1 MLSFVKQWLK
11 NKPLESENTHLVIGA
26 IVVVLIY
33 GVKLLSNANGL
44 HFGDADFFFAMGEAF
59 RINVLEFHQFPWLNP
74 WIAGGIPLYADP
86 QFGLFS
92 IQSVLILL
100 FGSVAGWK
108 LAIITYILI
117 GYFGFYHL
125 LAKVFKAPPT
135 TAILIALTWA
145 FAGIWMVRSMGHFT
159 FFGLAFLPWA
169 LYYLWNRKATSYS
182 HIKLGVIC
190 ALAINSSPHNTT
202 VILLSILGS
211 ALIFELVRL
220 NRSQIGGY
228 AKFVGIFLLTVIP
241 LSVHKL
247 FFTYAYA
254 KGNSIERIG
263 DPEEYP
269 GLKNIIE
276 ALFGFGNHPGVLP
289 SKWGKGEALVG
300 IGFGPLIIVMLVI
313 VVFLLLRVVKLKN
326 NNKFNF
332 TDMLV
337 KIIKSPLLFIVLMTI
352 MSLLLALGDFVK
364 LSPYSLLRELP
375 VFENTRVAVRWFI
388 PAAFG
393 LLVIIGTLKY
403 SRTQRLYIHAL
414 LATNLVILMLFVIQ
428 APNLYTLPNK
438 AVKYDFNTQ
447 SPPEQLSRW
456 STPRDTENVD
466 DNLYPAIQ
474 NNIGQ
479 ISTNLVPFFD
489 TKFGGTKRCSEII
502 KPCQFIISKNAELE
516 FWSPNKII
524 LKRNAAGPIELNMNP
539 TKYWLLNN
547 KQYLFTGDRFTD
559 PHGSFIFDNE
569 SSTIELEYS
578 PPLTIDWLRS
588 KL

>member
-11 NKPLESENTHLVIGA
+11 NKPLESKNTHLIIGA
-26 IVVVLIY
+26 IVVALIY

-74 WIAGGIPLYADP
+74 WIAGGVLLYADP

-100 FGSVAGWK
+100 FGSVVGWK

-117 GYFGFYHL
+117 GYFGFYRL
-125 LAKVFKAPPT
+125 LVKVFRSTSA
-135 TAILIALTWA
+135 TAILISLTWA

-169 LYYLWNRKATSYS
+169 LYYLWNRNAASYS

-202 VILLSILGS
+202 VILMSILGS
-211 ALIFELVRL
+211 ALVFELVRL
-220 NRSQIGGY
+220 NRNQLAGY
-228 AKFVGIFLLTVIP
+228 AKFVGIFLFTVIP
-241 LSVHKL
+241 LSIHKL
-247 FFTYAYA
+247 FFTYMYA

-269 GLKNIIE
+269 GIKNITE
-276 ALFGFGNHPGVLP
+276 ALFGFGNQPGVLP

-300 IGFGPLIIVMLVI
+300 IGFGPLIILFLLIMF
-313 VVFLLLRVVKLKN
+313 FLLLLVVNLKNKRKFKFNTSVVKI
-326 NNKFNF
+326 
-332 TDMLV
+332 V
-337 KIIKSPLLFIVLMTI
+337 KSPLLFILLMTVL
-352 MSLLLALGDFVK
+352 SLLLALGDFVK
-364 LSPYSLLRELP
+364 LSPYSLLRKLP
-375 VFENTRVAVRWFI
+375 VFENTRVAVRWLI

-393 LLVIIGTLKY
+393 LLVIIGTRKY
-403 SRTQRLYIHAL
+403 SRTQRLYIHTI
-414 LATNLVILMLFVIQ
+414 LAVNLVILMLFVVK
-428 APNLYTLPNK
+428 APNLYTLPSQTNR
-438 AVKYDFNTQ
+438 YDFNTQ
-447 SPPEQLSRW
+447 TPPEQLYRW
-456 STPRDTENVD
+456 NTPRDTEDVD
-466 DNLYPAIQ
+466 DNLYLATQ

-502 KPCQFIISKNAELE
+502 NPCQFIISKNAELE

-524 LKRNAAGPIELNMNP
+524 LTRTASGPIELNMNP

-547 KQYLFTGDRFTD
+547 KHYLFTGDRFTD
-559 PHGSFIFDNE
+559 PHGNFIFDSE
-569 SSTIELEYS
+569 SSSITLEYS
-578 PPLTIDWLRS
+578 PPLTIDWFRS